1 MNQPTF
7 KELCSTDE
15 RVEFEAQ
22 KRFYE
27 NAKPNTKFLRYGDI
41 AGICKKSDFAFD
53 NDFQPRLVCPS

>member
-1 MNQPTF
+1 MQQPTF

-27 NAKPNTKFLRYGDI
+27 NAKPNTKFLRYGDL
-41 AGICKKSDFAFD
+41 AGICKGSGFY
-53 NDFQPRLVCPS
+53 LSY